1 MSETRQ
7 LLTKLVREYAVENPH
22 QASVIA
28 DQIMET
34 APDLVSEFISESGQM
49 MFRAWVADSLRWDR
63 LAVRQR
69 STFAESLEV
78 WKANHEGEE
87 GPPPRL
93 SIFELSYVCGEDY
106 LRKPLGEMT
115 GADHRYV
122 ANSYD
127 ADSKRSK
134 LYAEL
139 HTQIARKV
147 GRKTTAEVFSED
159 QLQAMFQKFE
169 EV

>member
-7 LLTKLVREYAVENPH
+7 LLTKLVREAAVENPH

-34 APDLVSEFISESGQM
+34 APDLVAEFIAESGQM

-63 LAVRQR
+63 LAIRQR
-69 STFAESLEV
+69 TTFAESLEA

-87 GPPPRL
+87 GPPVRL
-93 SIFELSYVCGEDY
+93 SIFELSYVVGDDY
-106 LRKPLGEMT
+106 TRKPLGEMT

-122 ANSYD
+122 ATAYET
-127 ADSKRSK
+127 DSKRAK

-139 HTQIARKV
+139 HMQIARKV
-147 GRKTTAEVFSED
+147 GRKTTAEVFTEN
-159 QLQAMFQKFE
+159 QLQSLFQKFE
-169 EV
+169 ES